1 MVNRVGVM
9 GGTFDPI
16 HFGHLLAASEVCF
29 RLDLDQVIFVPTGE
43 PWQKSDRVVSDPT
56 DRLRM
61 TELATDPDPRFC
73 VSRVDVDRSGPTFTV
88 DTLRDLA
95 VDLAPDSELF
105 FIAGADTLTSIN
117 TWRDAGEL
125 ADLARFVAVSRPGHQ
140 LTNAS
145 DAAVD
150 VELVEIPG
158 LSISSSECRRRV
170 SAGEPID
177 YLVPAA
183 VVDFI
188 GDSGL
193 YLDVAQ

>member
-29 RLDLDQVIFVPTGE
+29 RLDLDRVIFVPTGE
-43 PWQKSDRVVSDPT
+43 PWQKADRVVSDSA

-61 TELATDPDPRFC
+61 AELATDPDPRFC
-73 VSRVDVDRSGPTFTV
+73 SSRVDVDRAGPTFTV

-95 VDLAPDSELF
+95 LELEPDSELF

-117 TWRDAGEL
+117 TWRNADEL
-125 ADLARFVAVSRPGHQ
+125 AGLAHFVAVSRPDHQ
-140 LTNAS
+140 LTNPTG
-145 DAAVD
+145 AAVD

-170 SAGEPID
+170 AAGEPID
-177 YLVPAA
+177 YLVPPA
-183 VVDFI
+183 VVSFI
-188 GDSGL
+188 RERGL
-193 YLDVAQ
+193 YLDVVR